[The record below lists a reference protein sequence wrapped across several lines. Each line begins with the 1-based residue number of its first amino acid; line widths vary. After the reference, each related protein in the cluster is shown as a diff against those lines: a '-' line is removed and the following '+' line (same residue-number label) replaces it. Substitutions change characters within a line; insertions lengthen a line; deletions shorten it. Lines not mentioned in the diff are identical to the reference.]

1 MMSSLHDAGEEL
13 KRVDHQIY
21 VSLKYTRTVDVL
33 VNIINR
39 MIDAYDHLID
49 ALLKHALA
57 KNLVAEVP
65 ETPRERSVLVK
76 SLFEDPIV
84 SDNIALYGLL
94 RDIKKASHQK
104 VNEYRRHVTLIT
116 YLHGKEELVDI
127 DTITN
132 YYRLQREFFAFVER
146 LAASP

>member
-1 MMSSLHDAGEEL
+1 MMSSLHDAAEEL

-39 MIDAYDHLID
+39 MIDAYDRLID

-57 KNLVAEVP
+57 RNLVTEIP
-65 ETPRERSVLVK
+65 ETPRERSLLAK
-76 SLFEDPIV
+76 QAFEDASV
-84 SDNIALYGLL
+84 QDNMALYNKL

-104 VNEYRRHVTLIT
+104 INEYRRHVTLIT
-116 YLHGKEELVDI
+116 YIHGKEELIDI
-127 DTITN
+127 DTITD
-132 YYRLQREFFAFVER
+132 YYRQQREFYSFVER
-146 LAASP
+146 TLTAP